1 MAERDSYI
9 GPTILLTCVQVA
21 LSWAVFASPV
31 LALQALPDLGL
42 APRWIGVQ
50 PTLMFTAALL
60 TSMLVSPLTAS
71 VNSMRL
77 SQVLLLVSAAGAAM
91 IGSGSLV
98 LAVVGSVLVGAGL
111 GPGTAASSHI
121 LSKVTP
127 LRLQPAVFSIK
138 QSGVTVGGAIAGLA
152 GPLIMTAWNW
162 QASMFVVAGFCVAV
176 ALLLQPFARFYDRYA
191 DANAGRRTEFIGPL
205 RTIFV
210 TPTLRWMAC
219 GVLTMIVT
227 QYGLITFLTLYLQED
242 IGLSVVVAGSVYSA
256 AQAAGGVGRVLFGFV
271 AGRFLP
277 PLIVLAGLALLA
289 SACAV
294 TVSLFTPAWPLPAVY
309 AICILFGAS
318 ALGWNGVFIAET
330 ARLSPPGDVGRIIG
344 AISALVFGASVAG
357 PGLFTAVA
365 AVAAYAT
372 AYVGTAAFSGV
383 AILSFLN
390 IRRAERRGTPQGEPP

>member
-1 MAERDSYI
+1 MAEREGYA

-42 APRWIGVQ
+42 APQWIGVQ
-50 PTLMFTAALL
+50 PTLMFSAALL

-77 SQVLLLVSAAGAAM
+77 SQVLLMVSAAGAAM

-98 LAVVGSVLVGAGL
+98 LAVIGSVLVGAGL

-127 LRLQPAVFSIK
+127 LRLQPAVFSLK
-138 QSGVTVGGAIAGLA
+138 QSGVTVGGAVAGVA
-152 GPLIMTAWNW
+152 GPAIMTVWSW
-162 QASMFVVAGFCVAV
+162 QAALLVVAGFCVAV
-176 ALLLQPFARFYDRYA
+176 ALLLQPFARRYDRYA

-227 QYGLITFLTLYLQED
+227 QYGLITFLTLYLQKD
-242 IGLSVVVAGSVYSA
+242 IGLSVVDAGAVFAA
-256 AQAAGGVGRVLFGFV
+256 AQTAGGVGRVLFGFV

-277 PLIVLAGLALLA
+277 PLIVLAGLAFLA
-289 SACAV
+289 SATAIA
-294 TVSLFTPAWPLPAVY
+294 TSLFAPDWPLWAIYAV
-309 AICILFGAS
+309 CIPFGAS

-330 ARLSPPGDVGRIIG
+330 ARLSPPGEVGRIIG
-344 AISALVFGASVAG
+344 AISALVFAASIAG

-365 AVAAYAT
+365 AIAAYAT

-383 AILSFLN
+383 AIFSFLN
-390 IRRAERRGTPQGEPP
+390 IRRAERQTQRG